1 MRSTSRPSGRSMPT
15 RISPCSAH
23 LARCLASSSNPSHE
37 WVTAARPRILP
48 AGSTTQTSW
57 DSLAQ
62 SMPTNIT
69 PPSDR
74 GACPVTEARRGSLL
88 TGARGASSHGRSALP
103 GAGGGGGITLAL
115 EGRWTPA
122 LPPPVTEMLGASTPG
137 EAVPWNPTQEGW
149 TSNGRHR
156 RRPKV
161 PYIPAPGGLPRPG
174 CPGSSVRIGTSSP
187 RTNLQAGFGGGQTP
201 AGGGGVGGHADPWAA
216 PGVRRAGARAA
227 RRQHRHGGRGPKA
240 GRAVL
245 ASAHPGGGLRLR
257 PALPAPGEDP
267 TPRAGR
273 RRPEPQ
279 RLPQPGPVFATP
291 AQRRLE
297 REVGA
302 QAEKAYRRFV
312 KDFRSSGK
320 KGAGATTGARISAA
334 RKGQAARQGQAP
346 DPAL

>member
-1 MRSTSRPSGRSMPT
+1 MRSTSRPSGLSMPT

-149 TSNGRHR
+149 TSNGRGDLPPGLYEGTGSQGRDR
-156 RRPKV
+156 RGVLDPG
-161 PYIPAPGGLPRPG
+161 PAGGLP
-174 CPGSSVRIGTSSP
+174 SP
-187 RTNLQAGFGGGQTP
+187 Y
-201 AGGGGVGGHADPWAA
+201 
-216 PGVRRAGARAA
+216 RRARMEP
-227 RRQHRHGGRGPKA
+227 RRGVH
-240 GRAVL
+240 
-245 ASAHPGGGLRLR
+245 
-257 PALPAPGEDP
+257 
-267 TPRAGR
+267 GR
-273 RRPEPQ
+273 RRVRTHRGPTDAEGHAPSSGRRRHHRGGRPQ
-279 RLPQPGPVFATP
+279 DRPPRPLHGGPRGHQGGAPPRRGSAGLGDREHRGDGLWKARGGHPRAHGRVLLGQPG
-291 AQRRLE
+291 R
-297 REVGA
+297 
-302 QAEKAYRRFV
+302 
-312 KDFRSSGK
+312 
-320 KGAGATTGARISAA
+320 
-334 RKGQAARQGQAP
+334 
-346 DPAL
+346 